1 MRRLVGVFALLATV
15 LMAKSGSASESLL
28 ERIPRIIEKEGWL
41 RAHYPGEPGQPG
53 QAPPSSQQQQ
63 REGQETKPLV
73 GVLGGR
79 LIFSLVARDWHE
91 AFNLTDG
98 RSLLFDRMRMI
109 RSSRMAV
116 VRVGLDGG
124 LLLPYAEISAGQ
136 WRPDSDLVPW
146 LRNDIEKAGQ
156 LALGFELR
164 VAERCRI
171 AWDVER
177 TQIYGG
183 VANLPTTKIYAS
195 FFAMHASF

>member
-1 MRRLVGVFALLATV
+1 MRGFVGAFVLLATMLV
-15 LMAKSGSASESLL
+15 GTSSQAAERLL
-28 ERIPRIIEKEGWL
+28 ERIPRIIEEEGWL
-41 RAHYPGEPGQPG
+41 RAHYPGQPW
-53 QAPPSSQQQQ
+53 QAPSSSQHVH
-63 REGQETKPLV
+63 EGQSTKPLV

-124 LLLPYAEISAGQ
+124 RLLPYAVISAGQ

-156 LALGFELR
+156 LAVGFEFR
-164 VAERCRI
+164 IAERCRM

>member
-1 MRRLVGVFALLATV
+1 MRGLVGVFALLAAALV
-15 LMAKSGSASESLL
+15 AKSSSASESLL
-28 ERIPRIIEKEGWL
+28 ERIPKIIEKEGWL
-41 RAHYPGEPGQPG
+41 RAHYPGQPW
-53 QAPPSSQQQQ
+53 QAPASSQLPA
-63 REGQETKPLV
+63 ETAHETKPLV

-79 LIFSLVARDWHE
+79 IIFSLVARDWHE